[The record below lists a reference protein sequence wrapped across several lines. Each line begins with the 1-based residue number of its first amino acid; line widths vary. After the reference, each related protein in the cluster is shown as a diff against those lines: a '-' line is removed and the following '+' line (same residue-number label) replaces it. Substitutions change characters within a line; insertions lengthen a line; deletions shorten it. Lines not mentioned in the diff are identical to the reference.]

1 MHDESGMMKKEL
13 FKMNVRAFICAAFIL
28 PVGSCGV
35 VVYST
40 VQFQSET
47 LRRAPKRSRLSQLKF
62 KLFHRSYTLKL
73 CFIWPTRSARRTPQA
88 SAT

>member
-1 MHDESGMMKKEL
+1 
-13 FKMNVRAFICAAFIL
+13 MNLQAFIAAAFIL
-28 PVGSCGV
+28 PAVSCGV

-47 LRRAPKRSRLSQLKF
+47 LRRTTRSRLSQLKL
-62 KLFHRSYTLKL
+62 KLFHRGYTLKL
-73 CFIWPTRSARRTPQA
+73 CFIWPTRSAQRTPQA